1 MDELTMLV
9 RVAGGGRESVRL
21 LRAAG
26 FRHAKDIAGADEADI
41 RDTSGLSGAA
51 SRRLR
56 RAAQEMLSPTRGRKV
71 GSPRRGLMGVPRAD
85 EITSDNTRDPSRTA
99 DGPTRV
105 PKPARA
111 TGPVVRVRQGVTRE
125 ESSVLSGE
133 VPREERRN
141 RSFWRFG

>member
-21 LRAAG
+21 LRDAG

-85 EITSDNTRDPSRTA
+85 EITSDNT
-99 DGPTRV
+99 V

-111 TGPVVRVRQGVTRE
+111 TGPVVPVRQGVTRE

-133 VPREERRN
+133 VPREERSN